1 METFGEHIQNYY
13 EIVSNNNDS
22 KSEGLVKEEEEDY
35 SQETY
40 KIQENYTPVTDQN
53 DYKEQKIYYEY

>member
-1 METFGEHIQNYY
+1 METFGEHTQNYY
-13 EIVSNNNDS
+13 EIVSNDS

-40 KIQENYTPVTDQN
+40 KIQEKYIPATDQN
-53 DYKEQKIYYEY
+53 YFNGQRIYYEY